1 MRQMAKFNMS
11 DNPLVT
17 MSDLE
22 DLLLLYSCQ
31 FQRVNANVTQVMYNI
46 TGIMWVW
53 TLKLKI
59 VLRKV

>member
-31 FQRVNANVTQVMYNI
+31 FQRVNTNVTQVMYNI
-46 TGIMWVW
+46 SCI
-53 TLKLKI
+53 L
-59 VLRKV
+59 

>member
-46 TGIMWVW
+46 SGI
-53 TLKLKI
+53 L
-59 VLRKV
+59 